1 MDGAT
6 YDDGKGSRVKKV
18 EVMVSEESW
27 DGGKLVAQNV
37 YEEERERE
45 TIDDEEDDGPVADE
59 EDDEDEATRQ
69 SLDDDDDDFDYDD
82 RVYAMM
88 KAQGIY
94 KADAVAQFTN
104 AGAGVREVSIVVSE
118 LSW

>member
-1 MDGAT
+1 
-6 YDDGKGSRVKKV
+6 
-18 EVMVSEESW
+18 MVSEESW

-37 YEEERERE
+37 YEEERERDE
-45 TIDDEEDDGPVADE
+45 AADDDDDDGPIVDE
-59 EDDEDEATRQ
+59 EEDEEEATRQ

-94 KADAVAQFTN
+94 KADAVPQFTN
-104 AGAGVREVSIVVSE
+104 ARAGVREVSIACHQ
-118 LSW
+118 LFYHGI